1 MSDSR
6 ALIAMGTHFVQKDW
20 MRPSAADTKFPSGDW
35 FGKICNL
42 VAGLRGLHGGSFTLE
57 KETRACASLA
67 GEAPGDCSDKH
78 MTFDGTET
86 LESHQGRGSM
96 FNFLHSSVRLI
107 KPEKNIRADWSA
119 PNTFREPS
127 LPYILQGSLRPL
139 EFYNS
144 LQ

>member
-107 KPEKNIRADWSA
+107 KPEKKHKGGLVGTKHIQRTLFALHFARIS
-119 PNTFREPS
+119 PTT
-127 LPYILQGSLRPL
+127 
-139 EFYNS
+139 
-144 LQ
+144 